1 MQFTDPTC
9 AEMREF
15 KNTGILAFTQQLR
28 KGLKMN
34 PEMDPKWFLDAL
46 QHLGIA
52 AHLSSKGGR
61 ERFFI
66 PAVLSQS

>member
-1 MQFTDPTC
+1 
-9 AEMREF
+9 
-15 KNTGILAFTQQLR
+15 
-28 KGLKMN
+28 MN
-34 PEMDPKWFLDAL
+34 QEMDPKWFLGAL

-66 PAVLSQS
+66 AAVLPQS